1 MLEKLELDYAGRF
14 KLVKIDSDAE
24 QQLSAAFGIR
34 SIPTCILMMNGQ
46 PVDGFMGALPESQ
59 LKAFLDK
66 HLPPADESAE
76 PELPVEE
83 LLPVSEEDKLAAL
96 HDAIVQAPDDDNA
109 RFNYLQAALL
119 AGKVDA
125 AQKAFAAVAN
135 KVSVVRRYES
145 IQMLF
150 IAINSIANNAD
161 FITAKADFDSK
172 ISVSKRDF
180 TARFAYAQAL
190 ISQAQYTA
198 ALDELLEI
206 LMRDK
211 AWDKEGG
218 QEGKARKL
226 YIAVLDLIELPKPKV
241 ADGHIPPEDPT
252 VATYRR
258 RLSSV
263 VLS

>member
-1 MLEKLELDYAGRF
+1 MLEKLEADYAGRF

-34 SIPTCILMMNGQ
+34 SIPTCILMINGQ

-66 HLPPADESAE
+66 HLPPAQELPE
-76 PELPVEE
+76 PELALEPEPATDDE
-83 LLPVSEEDKLAAL
+83 RLAVLKAAMDL
-96 HDAIVQAPDDDNA
+96 APDDDNA
-109 RFNYLQAALL
+109 RFAYLQATLL
-119 AGKVDA
+119 IGDTPA
-125 AQKAFAAVAN
+125 AMAAFAHAAP
-135 KVSVVRRYES
+135 KVSVVRRFES
-145 IQMLF
+145 VQNLLF
-150 IAINSIANNAD
+150 AINSVAD
-161 FITAKADFDSK
+161 GADLSTAKALFDQK
-172 ISVSKRDF
+172 IAANKRDF
-180 TARFAYAQAL
+180 SARFAYAQIL
-190 ISQAQYTA
+190 IFYGQYTA
-198 ALDELLEI
+198 AMDELLEI

-218 QEGKARKL
+218 DEGKARKL